1 MLGRPKKVSAVVRGP
16 LLRFA
21 RPQKSGPAR
30 CVHFFSRGRRM
41 WPPAIR
47 IRRPRRGVWGGS
59 RRPVSRDWVF
69 RPDRGAGAGRLIAVP
84 RRPPE
89 GAFLLAGARYAR
101 LRAEWALRSS
111 RVVSA
116 RALERTSARFLRR
129 EALSN
134 SSSAAS
140 GACSG
145 DFSELKMAR
154 PGGPACLFD
163 PN

>member
-1 MLGRPKKVSAVVRGP
+1 MSLRAPKWMLLGVILKVILSYFWSEIECYSQAV
-16 LLRFA
+16 
-21 RPQKSGPAR
+21 Q
-30 CVHFFSRGRRM
+30 H
-41 WPPAIR
+41 
-47 IRRPRRGVWGGS
+47 
-59 RRPVSRDWVF
+59 
-69 RPDRGAGAGRLIAVP
+69 
-84 RRPPE
+84 
-89 GAFLLAGARYAR
+89 AFLLAGARYAR

-111 RVVSA
+111 RVASA

-129 EALSN
+129 KALSN

-154 PGGPACLFD
+154 PGSPACLFG